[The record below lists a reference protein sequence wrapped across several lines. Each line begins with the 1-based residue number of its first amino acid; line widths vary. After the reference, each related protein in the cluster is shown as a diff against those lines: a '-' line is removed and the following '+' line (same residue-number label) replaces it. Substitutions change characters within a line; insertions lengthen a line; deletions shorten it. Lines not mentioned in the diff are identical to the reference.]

1 MRICMIDIYVAS
13 RLEEVKIV
21 MIVEVSPRECVAQ
34 KKLIS
39 EINKG
44 KTVLFNFTS

>member
-1 MRICMIDIYVAS
+1 MYDIYVAS
-13 RLEEVKIV
+13 RLEEVNIV
-21 MIVEVSPRECVAQ
+21 MIVEVSPGECVAQ
-34 KKLIS
+34 KMLIF